1 MVSITEE
8 KRTVQSQIAGL
19 ILDIGRQEISPLRLN
34 FFPLVVSILKFVRGA
49 VLLILNGR
57 HERIRT
63 ADLYRVKVA
72 L

>member
-1 MVSITEE
+1 MSEFTLA
-8 KRTVQSQIAGL
+8 AGA
-19 ILDIGRQEISPLRLN
+19 LR
-34 FFPLVVSILKFVRGA
+34 
-49 VLLILNGR
+49 NGR

>member
-1 MVSITEE
+1 L
-8 KRTVQSQIAGL
+8 KGIAG
-19 ILDIGRQEISPLRLN
+19 P
-34 FFPLVVSILKFVRGA
+34 VVWG
-49 VLLILNGR
+49 NGR

>member
-1 MVSITEE
+1 MRTVEE
-8 KRTVQSQIAGL
+8 KPCSGRKTGWE
-19 ILDIGRQEISPLRLN
+19 IGRKS
-34 FFPLVVSILKFVRGA
+34 SIY
-49 VLLILNGR
+49 GR

>member
-1 MVSITEE
+1 MVRRRVEG
-8 KRTVQSQIAGL
+8 VYL
-19 ILDIGRQEISPLRLN
+19 IERY
-34 FFPLVVSILKFVRGA
+34 
-49 VLLILNGR
+49 GR